1 MMNRR
6 TFLYTIAAAAAA
18 PAADQSEDAFLFI
31 GALQNQVLVIDEAQ
45 NKIVDRI
52 PMRTGVPRRMRLSYD
67 RKKIYVWTPAK
78 DGIEVV
84 DMAARKVISSF
95 VLNQGTRRESFN
107 GLAPDPQDKL
117 LYGNC
122 STAIKQI
129 DRFEIEKPKFAIV
142 DLAQQK
148 IVKTVDAP
156 VVDGR
161 PSVGGNY
168 RVSPDGK
175 NLYVFAENVRI
186 YDTTDLKLLDTIEL
200 SKPLFPG
207 MATIGFFFRD
217 DPSESPGTV
226 TGIFNS
232 TDAVVRRS
240 IFGIAKFDLNKRTFD
255 FTPVGPSASGVG
267 GLQLSPDKKTGYT
280 MAYHGDIGN
289 RRGEFWIFDM
299 ATRKVVKRA
308 EYDGPPQGFTLSG
321 NGKRI
326 YLHSSAPVI
335 EMYDSASLQPAGVI
349 EIGADMT
356 SGPLVVPK
364 HLV

>member
-6 TFLYTIAAAAAA
+6 TFVSAMAAAAAR
-18 PAADQSEDAFLFI
+18 AADPGEDAILFI
-31 GALQNQVLVIDEAQ
+31 GALQNQILVIDETQ
-45 NKIVDRI
+45 NKVVDRI

-67 RKKIYVWTPAK
+67 RKKIYIWTPAR

-84 DMAARKVISSF
+84 DMASRKVTNSF
-95 VLNQGTRRESFN
+95 LLNQGNRRESFN
-107 GLAPDPQDKL
+107 GFAPDPQDKL
-117 LYGNC
+117 LYGSC
-122 STAIKQI
+122 TTAIKQI
-129 DRFEIEKPKFAIV
+129 DRFQIEKPRFAIV

-148 IVKTVDAP
+148 IVKTVEAP
-156 VVDGR
+156 MVDGR

-175 NLYVFAENVRI
+175 FLYVFSENVRI
-186 YDTTDLKLLDTIEL
+186 YDTADLKLLDTIEL

-232 TDAVVRRS
+232 TDPVVRRS

-267 GLQLSPDKKTGYT
+267 GLQLSPDKKIGYT
-280 MAYHGDIGN
+280 IAYHGDIGN
-289 RRGEFWIFDM
+289 RRAEFWVFDM
-299 ATRKVVKRA
+299 TTRKVTKRA

-326 YLHSSAPVI
+326 YMHSSAPVI
-335 EMYDSASLQPAGVI
+335 EVFDTDTLRPAGVI

>member
-6 TFLYTIAAAAAA
+6 TFLSLLAASATR
-18 PAADQSEDAFLFI
+18 AADPPEDAILFV
-31 GALQNQVLVIDEAQ
+31 GALQKQILVIDEAQ
-45 NKIVDRI
+45 GKVVDRI
-52 PMRTGVPRRMRLSYD
+52 QTRTGVPRRMRLSYD
-67 RKKIYVWTPAK
+67 RKKIYVWTPEK

-84 DMAARKVISSF
+84 DMAARKVMASF
-95 VLNQGTRRESFN
+95 VLNQANRRESFN
-107 GLAPDPQDKL
+107 GFAPDPQDHL
-117 LYGNC
+117 LYGTC
-122 STAIKQI
+122 STAIKQM

-148 IVKTVDAP
+148 IIKTAEAP
-156 VVDGR
+156 MVDGR

-175 NLYVFAENVRI
+175 FLYVFSENVRI

-200 SKPLFPG
+200 SKPLYPG

-232 TDAVVRRS
+232 TDPVVRRS
-240 IFGIAKFDLNKRTFD
+240 IFGIAKFDLNKRSFD

-280 MAYHGDIGN
+280 MAYHGDVGN
-289 RRGEFWIFDM
+289 RRAEFWVFDM
-299 ATRKVVKRA
+299 TTRKVVKRV
-308 EYDGPPQGFTLSG
+308 EYEGPPQNFTLSG
-321 NGKRI
+321 NGKQI
-326 YLHSSAPVI
+326 YLTSSAPII
-335 EMYDSASLQPAGVI
+335 EVYDANTLQSKAAI

-356 SGPLVVPK
+356 SGPLVVPR